1 MTQERVEEFEERA
14 GIIQHE
20 SGRHVAR
27 GEAERIAAEYLSLT
41 QSEIVYLKENGIARF

>member
-1 MTQERVEEFEERA
+1 MTQDRIEQFEERA

-27 GEAERIAAEYLSLT
+27 GEAERIAAEYLKLT
-41 QSEIVYLKENGIARF
+41 QSEIVYLKDNGIARF